1 GSSMDFR
8 SLLREQAAA
17 SSSSTADNGDASF
30 DAEWRPP
37 TEAEQKV
44 LKARRERSDKI
55 AKRMGEYLLKGWKML
70 DHVCPDCGTILMEVS
85 NGGGNYCIACRE
97 LESDV
102 SKDDPAQS
110 ESAARVHA
118 REAAAAAA
126 SVASSQASSRSQT
139 QAAAGK
145 DRVCV
150 EERLRTATLDR
161 IDYYQARLL
170 ESSDCAKTDA
180 IVSTLDRLL
189 GLLNSLS
196 K

>member
-1 GSSMDFR
+1 SMDFR

-126 SVASSQASSRSQT
+126 SVASSQAPSRSQA
-139 QAAAGK
+139 QAGK

-150 EERLRTATLDR
+150 EERLRAATLDR